1 MLAANSQVRNEM
13 FRRGLLATALVMA
26 LKQFYSVATAAQ
38 LQWQLYPLVLALELC
53 SDLHFQAT
61 NDYEW
66 RDALHGV
73 DLVKSCAGINFLLI
87 SLLGYLW
94 LWRDK
99 PSGLRL
105 TLRALLCAWFTAL
118 GANTLRIFLSI
129 GWQANLAGHAGLSD
143 DESHRCIGIA
153 VYFVCLWLQLTG
165 FRLHKVRRMAVA
177 AMAIYLSIALLLPL
191 LRACL
196 LGLALPT
203 NQHMLWVVGF
213 PAFLVALSHSR
224 PLWRTLLTRPLNT
237 LNSSFPQRRES
248 IASTAAR
255 PGKQSASE
263 RRPSSPWKP

>member
-1 MLAANSQVRNEM
+1 M

-26 LKQFYSVATAAQ
+26 VKQFYSVATAAQ

-61 NDYEW
+61 DDFAW

-73 DLVKSCAGINFLLI
+73 DIVKSCAGINFLLI

-105 TLRALLCAWFTAL
+105 TVRALLCAWFTAL
-118 GANTLRIFLSI
+118 GANTLRILLSI
-129 GWQANLAGHAGLSD
+129 GCQANLAGYAGLSD
-143 DESHRCIGIA
+143 DESHRGIGVA
-153 VYFVCLWLQLTG
+153 VYFVCLWLQLSG
-165 FRLHKVRRMAVA
+165 FHWQQARRMAVA
-177 AMAIYLSIALLLPL
+177 ALLIYLSVALLLPL

-203 NQHMLWVVGF
+203 NEYVLWVLGIPVCMT
-213 PAFLVALSHSR
+213 VLSHAL
-224 PLWRTLLTRPLNT
+224 PVWRTLTV
-237 LNSSFPQRRES
+237 
-248 IASTAAR
+248 AAEPR
-255 PGKQSASE
+255 NRFK
-263 RRPSSPWKP
+263 